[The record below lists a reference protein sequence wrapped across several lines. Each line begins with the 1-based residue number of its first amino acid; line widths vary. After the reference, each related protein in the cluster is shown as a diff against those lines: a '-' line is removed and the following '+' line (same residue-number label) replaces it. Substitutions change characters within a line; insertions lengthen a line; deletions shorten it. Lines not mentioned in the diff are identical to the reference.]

1 MSSFLNYVQGE
12 SFLHRMNPVA
22 KLVCAIVLCVACFCS
37 SSLPFLLGMLALGL
51 VLAKVCGMVRP
62 TMKLAKA
69 VLLFSLILA
78 AIQLLTTPSGAQL
91 VALSWGYI
99 GTGSLLAAATTIV
112 RLIAASI
119 PLYLALSVTK
129 LSDITNSL
137 VKVAHVPYRYAFTF
151 TSTIRFIPVFMN
163 DMRAITEA
171 QTARGVNMD
180 EGGIV
185 NKVRLMAPLCVPLL
199 VGSVR
204 KVNSTALA
212 AEMRGFGLRAAES
225 GYDEYPFAG
234 RDYVGMAASA
244 ALLAAAVVVTVVF

>member
-1 MSSFLNYVQGE
+1 MSAFLNYVEGS
-12 SFLHRMNPVA
+12 SFLHRMNPIA
-22 KLVCAIVLCVACFCS
+22 KLVCAVVLCVACFCS
-37 SSLPFLLGMLALGL
+37 SSLAFLLCLLALGFA
-51 VLAKVCGMVRP
+51 LAASCNMVRP
-62 TMKLAKA
+62 TLKLARA
-69 VLLFSLILA
+69 VFFFSLILA
-78 AIQLLTTPSGAQL
+78 AIQVLTTPAGAQIVPL
-91 VALSWGYI
+91 PWGYI

-151 TSTIRFIPVFMN
+151 TSTIRFIPVFFS
-163 DMRAITEA
+163 DMQAITEA

-212 AEMRGFGLRAAES
+212 AEMRGFGLRTVES
-225 GYDEYPFAG
+225 GYDEYPFAAV
-234 RDYVGMAASA
+234 DFASMAACA
-244 ALLAAAVVVTVVF
+244 ALLATAIALAVAL

>member
-1 MSSFLNYVQGE
+1 MSNFLGYVEGE

-22 KLVCAIVLCVACFCS
+22 KLVCSIVLCVACFCS
-37 SSLPFLLGMLALGL
+37 SNLAFLCGMLALGL
-51 VLAKVCGMVRP
+51 ALAKVCDMVP
-62 TMKLAKA
+62 ATLKLAKA
-69 VLLFSLILA
+69 VFLFSLILA
-78 AIQLLTTPSGAQL
+78 IIQVLSTPAGVQL
-91 VALSWGYI
+91 IALPWGYI
-99 GTGSLLAAATTIV
+99 GTGGLLAAATTIV

-137 VKVAHVPYRYAFTF
+137 VKVAHVPYKYAFTF
-151 TSTIRFIPVFMN
+151 TSTIRFIPVFMA
-163 DMRAITEA
+163 DMHAITEA

-212 AEMRGFGLRAAES
+212 AEMRGFGLRTAES
-225 GYDEYPFAG
+225 GYDEYPFAA
-234 RDYVGMAASA
+234 RDFAGMAASA
-244 ALLAAAVVVTVVF
+244 ILLAMAITATVML

>member
-1 MSSFLNYVQGE
+1 MAAFLNYVEGE

-22 KLVCAIVLCVACFCS
+22 KLVCAIVLCIACFCAS
-37 SSLPFLLGMLALGL
+37 NIVFLFAMLALGFA
-51 VLAKVCGMVRP
+51 LAAACGMVRP
-62 TMKLAKA
+62 TLKLARA

-78 AIQLLTTPSGAQL
+78 AIQLFSTPAGAQIAPL
-91 VALSWGYI
+91 PWGYI

-112 RLIAASI
+112 RLVAASI
-119 PLYLALSVTK
+119 PLYLVLSVTK

-212 AEMRGFGLRAAES
+212 AEMRGFGLRGVQS
-225 GYDEYPFAG
+225 GYDEYPFAAV
-234 RDYVGMAASA
+234 DFASMGA
-244 ALLAAAVVVTVVF
+244 CIVVLAAAIALAVAL